1 MNQSVLFPGFDP
13 QLRHIQLLVLSSL
26 KNQNGFA
33 TIFSLLI
40 SLLLCSFCATF
51 MIVATVLSVQHKA
64 NHATEEAALITAST
78 LDCGRAL
85 EIADANDAEILIC
98 NINVNHVYN
107 EPLQNTRIVPISSI
121 RLLIFVK

>member
-1 MNQSVLFPGFDP
+1 
-13 QLRHIQLLVLSSL
+13 
-26 KNQNGFA
+26 
-33 TIFSLLI
+33 
-40 SLLLCSFCATF
+40 